1 LKASEIEPE
10 LKLLINRASSVE
22 PGLANRLDELRRWIK
37 DKKPGLLTSKRFVI
51 DFLLELIA
59 DADFLLNL
67 KELTSQE
74 RQEVFDQMTP
84 TERYWYNFLFPRGFN
99 ESDPK
104 LSIWKQKM
112 MSGEF
117 TKDDESFLN
126 VIVYQIERTGGT
138 ILRRYIVDLSMATDL
153 IVSSSLFIPLCV
165 QLTSVSDELSV
176 EKKHLWE
183 KTLRYWGIE
192 RAFFVSF
199 NPVNKI
205 KIVNRLAN
213 EILLQSDH
221 LPSCCY
227 AESSIDP

>member
-67 KELTSQE
+67 KVLSSQE

-84 TERYWYNFLFPRGFN
+84 TERYWYNFLFPRWFN